1 MIVLDTDVVVE
12 LMRPAPESRVRDW
25 VDARPGTDLY
35 VTAITAAEL
44 MLAAGRLPPVRDQD
58 ALRAAVGA
66 LLDEEFADRVLTFDA
81 VAAHHYG
88 AVVAGR
94 VGRGG
99 IAMADAQTAAIC
111 RSTRAYLATRNAA
124 PFEGTGVLVID
135 PWTAGGNWSPEL
147 PWVL

>member
-12 LMRPAPESRVRDW
+12 LMRPTPDARVLDW
-25 VDARPGTDLY
+25 VDARPGPDLY

-44 MLAAGRLPPVRDQD
+44 MMAAGRLQPVPNH

-66 LLDEEFADRVLTFDA
+66 LLDEEFADRVLTFDT

-94 VGRGG
+94 VGRGRM
-99 IAMADAQTAAIC
+99 AMADAQTAAIC

-124 PFEGTGVLVID
+124 AFIGTGVLVID
-135 PWTAGGNWSPEL
+135 PWAAGERWLPEL
-147 PWVL
+147 PPVV